1 MLYFLTPPVFMVTLS
16 KRESERARPT
26 MNMLKKLSSIS
37 GSPKSPRSSKSDGTP
52 NAPTAPPLAGTH
64 VWVPATDKADAFVKA
79 YVTDYSGGRAIV
91 TINGT
96 PTSVAE
102 FYPYDE
108 RDELS
113 NDLVQMLNVDQPNML
128 HTLAHRHAQGDN
140 PYTNVGQE
148 SILISVNP
156 YRIDTRL

>member
-1 MLYFLTPPVFMVTLS
+1 
-16 KRESERARPT
+16 
-26 MNMLKKLSSIS
+26 MNMLKRLSSFS

-52 NAPTAPPLAGTH
+52 NAPAAPLAGTH
-64 VWVPATDKADAFVKA
+64 VWVPATDKADVFVKA

-91 TINGT
+91 IINGT

-128 HTLAHRHAQGDN
+128 NTLAHRHAQGDN

-156 YRIDTRL
+156 YRIDARL